1 MKPGWVILA
10 LLLGSASASAQ
21 SATPPVVTTVVVPV
35 VGSVTGA
42 NDVRWKTDIELVND
56 FKSDALVS
64 LMLPTAPEQPFI
76 MTPIPAGGSM
86 RFTDVV
92 GEAFGMDGALSP
104 LVVTTQGRR
113 SITIHATVYGV
124 RGTEIFKPQPIA
136 VNYGTAYH
144 PLRVLQGL
152 SFSDD
157 YRTNLGLVNLSDKPV
172 EFHLA
177 LQKIPGRNLALTHIP
192 LPPNSMWHVAIQFV
206 FPLITAGDDF
216 SIVVEC
222 SDPDTYVYASV
233 IENAT
238 NAATFVQP
246 SVANS
251 SLAVR

>member
-1 MKPGWVILA
+1 MRPGWVFLA
-10 LLLGSASASAQ
+10 LLLGAAGVSAQ
-21 SATPPVVTTVVVPV
+21 SDPTVMTTVVVPV

-42 NDVRWKTDIELVND
+42 NGVRWKTDIELVND
-56 FKSDALVS
+56 LKGQVLVT
-64 LMLPTAPEQPFI
+64 LMLPTSPEQPFI

-92 GEAFGMDGALSP
+92 GEAFGMDSALSP
-104 LVVTTQGRR
+104 LVISTQGRR
-113 SITIHATVYGV
+113 SVAIRATVYGV

-136 VNYGTAYH
+136 VSYGTTYH
-144 PLRVLQGL
+144 PLRILQGL
-152 SFSDD
+152 SFSDT

-172 EFHLA
+172 MFHLA
-177 LQKIPGRNLALTHIP
+177 LQKIPGRNLAVTQIP

-216 SIVVEC
+216 SIVIE
-222 SDPDTYVYASV
+222 SGDPDTYVYASV

-246 SVANS
+246 SVASS